1 MANATTQSGARVSPV
16 DVGARPSDKQQKTRP
31 EKPNEQQYNE
41 DLAKAEKEHA
51 AVQEK
56 LNAIKAK
63 IDAAQ
68 PQNKD
73 SPTARR
79 QQELKSELQ
88 SIKQKQSAFKSS
100 RGSLQ
105 EKISVLDAQLKSR
118 MAEQKIARSR
128 VAFKS
133 VEEID
138 REIQRLEKQVDAGT
152 MKLVDEKK
160 ALAEISSLRKQR
172 KGFAGFD
179 EAEKGIQ
186 DVKTQ
191 IAELRRTIDN
201 PEVKALNQKY
211 DEINQDLQSIKAE
224 QDKAYGSL
232 NSLRDER
239 SKLHAEQQE
248 KYSAVRSIKDKYRKA
263 WTVYRD
269 YEQEQNRQRQERQRT
284 EREQYQKQKR
294 REIAAKKL
302 EEASEP
308 AFMDEILTAEGL
320 IRYFEPSSLTEAS
333 KSLRGPSGFAAEAQR
348 SVDSFEFKGVR
359 VAKKEDRDDN
369 YFMGGGGKKG
379 KKGKKGSS
387 TTGSPA
393 PSTPTEGKFNLTVGV
408 IEELAKINVEP
419 PMNQAGVPVVVEKL
433 KQKRDQWKADQD
445 KKTRENIEKAQR
457 EIDRLEAEAI
467 EMPQSGSRRAHD
479 SSKKPAAINQSV
491 SGTASAQAELEQE
504 KDASADVTEDLK
516 KAGISDIVEN

>member
-1 MANATTQSGARVSPV
+1 MANATTSSAAIVPSLGAKE
-16 DVGARPSDKQQKTRP
+16 GQSDKQQKVRP
-31 EKPNEQQYNE
+31 EKPDENQFKE
-41 DLAKAEKEHA
+41 DLAKAEQEHA

-56 LNAIKAK
+56 LVCGTQSCLRTMRLLGEPGHCSIANVFELQNAIKSK

-73 SPTARR
+73 SPTAKRL
-79 QQELKSELQ
+79 QELRSELQ
-88 SIKQKQSAFKSS
+88 SIKQQQSNFKNS
-100 RGSLQ
+100 RGSVQ
-105 EKISVLDAQLKSR
+105 EKISLLDAQLKSR
-118 MAEQKIARSR
+118 MAEQKTARSR

-133 VEEID
+133 VEEVD

-186 DVKTQ
+186 DVKAQ
-191 IAELRRTIDN
+191 IAELRRTMDN
-201 PEVKALNQKY
+201 PEAKALSQKY

-224 QDKAYGSL
+224 QDKAYGTL

-248 KYSAVRSIKDKYRKA
+248 RYSAVRGIKDKYHKA
-263 WTVYRD
+263 RMAYRD
-269 YEQEQNRQRQERQRT
+269 YEQEQYRQRQERQKI

-294 REIAAKKL
+294 REIAAKRL

-348 SVDSFEFKGVR
+348 SVDSSEFKGVR

-379 KKGKKGSS
+379 RKGKKGSNTS
-387 TTGSPA
+387 SPA
-393 PSTPTEGKFNLTVGV
+393 PSTPTEGKFNLSVGV

-419 PMNQAGVPVVVEKL
+419 PMNQSGVPAVVEKL

-445 KKTRENIEKAQR
+445 KKTKEVGGLLCLKSEKCLC
-457 EIDRLEAEAI
+457 D
-467 EMPQSGSRRAHD
+467 H
-479 SSKKPAAINQSV
+479 
-491 SGTASAQAELEQE
+491 
-504 KDASADVTEDLK
+504 TEH
-516 KAGISDIVEN
+516 